1 MQSLLD
7 FNLLCTHL
15 QNRARV
21 CMHTCARMCTCV
33 LIHVWVGRARV
44 RGGRRE
50 NGWRACMHTCA
61 RVCICVHVS
70 AHTSVVVGWPASVS
84 MHTRARLCT
93 RVHACVFGRGEACV
107 HTRVRVHAC
116 ARGVCDGWLAC
127 KRVHTRARV
136 CPYMSKR
143 VVGRTSTRVHT
154 RARVCMHACTV
165 KGGVVVYMGGG
176 GWVRVGVVGCERQAS
191 LKRMARAARV
201 MTGPED
207 ISPRRYVF

>member
-1 MQSLLD
+1 MR
-7 FNLLCTHL
+7 TYT
-15 QNRARV
+15 RV
-21 CMHTCARMCTCV
+21 HTCAPRCT
-33 LIHVWVGRARV
+33 HADG
-44 RGGRRE
+44 
-50 NGWRACMHTCA
+50 
-61 RVCICVHVS
+61 VCICVHVC
-70 AHTSVVVGWPASVS
+70 AQTSVVVGWPASVS

-191 LKRMARAARV
+191 LKRMARAASV

-207 ISPRRYVF
+207 MSPRSNVV